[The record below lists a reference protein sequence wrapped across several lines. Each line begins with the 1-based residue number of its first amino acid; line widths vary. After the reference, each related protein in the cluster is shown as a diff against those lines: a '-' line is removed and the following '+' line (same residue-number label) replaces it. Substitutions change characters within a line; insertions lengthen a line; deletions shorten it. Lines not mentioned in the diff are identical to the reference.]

1 MSWLS
6 WYSFWGFDFVC
17 FIEFL
22 YQKQSLILT
31 SANLAKDS
39 NLTKD
44 MDKFYKDITKNGLF
58 DSFKKYTAMVFGMI
72 HDKYLKG
79 FPFGEY

>member
-1 MSWLS
+1 
-6 WYSFWGFDFVC
+6 
-17 FIEFL
+17 
-22 YQKQSLILT
+22 
-31 SANLAKDS
+31 
-39 NLTKD
+39 

-79 FPFGEY
+79 FPFGEYYQLS